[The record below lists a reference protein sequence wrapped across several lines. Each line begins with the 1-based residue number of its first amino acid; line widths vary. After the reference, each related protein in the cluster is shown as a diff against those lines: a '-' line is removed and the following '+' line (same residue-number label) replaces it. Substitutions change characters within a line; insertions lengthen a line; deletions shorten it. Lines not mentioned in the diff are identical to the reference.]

1 MGSRHRGREQPPAR
15 RPRVVIEKRAQSQ
28 PAPAAAGGARWGTVK
43 FRERGRRGREERPPE
58 LPWISISPEIMSHAV
73 WLYHRFGVRFRDA
86 ADLLAQHG
94 LTVSDDAIRLWCLDF
109 DSADARRL
117 TRRQGRLG
125 DIWHRDKV
133 FVRYGSVTQNWG
145 SLFKWPKGPFSACHS
160 QVDAKLV
167 DRPPRGWARASREPA
182 MLGTNNGRR
191 PQLDKTV
198 RSHQR
203 GIGRHR
209 PTDAVAACPKHVGV
223 QGESCLQPQRLADTP
238 QRVGVVGAGGPAVG
252 EALLRRQIGVFGED
266 PSGPLGHPP
275 QAVDLSDGAGNGRHQ
290 RSTPH
295 RSVSER
301 STRATVERQPAAER
315 LVIGDVCGPQPYAA
329 ATAASRASWH
339 RRAPAGGRCRGSSV
353 DACRPLRRAE
363 RRRAPRVCRRRLT
376 RPSRSHDEPRDPW
389 GRR

>member
-1 MGSRHRGREQPPAR
+1 
-15 RPRVVIEKRAQSQ
+15 
-28 PAPAAAGGARWGTVK
+28 
-43 FRERGRRGREERPPE
+43 
-58 LPWISISPEIMSHAV
+58 MSHAV

-133 FVRYGSVTQNWG
+133 FVRYGSV
-145 SLFKWPKGPFSACHS
+145 
-160 QVDAKLV
+160 DAKLV

-191 PQLDKTV
+191 PQLDTTV

-266 PSGPLGHPP
+266 PSGPLGRPP

-295 RSVSER
+295 RSVSEDPRAPLLSASQPR
-301 STRATVERQPAAER
+301 SASSSEMSA
-315 LVIGDVCGPQPYAA
+315 DQPYAA

>member
-28 PAPAAAGGARWGTVK
+28 PAPAAAGGTRCGTVK
-43 FRERGRRGREERPPE
+43 FSGSVADVADEERPPE

-133 FVRYGSVTQNWG
+133 FVRYGSV
-145 SLFKWPKGPFSACHS
+145 
-160 QVDAKLV
+160 DATLV

-266 PSGPLGHPP
+266 PSGPLGRPP

-315 LVIGDVCGPQPYAA
+315 LVIGDVCGPTVRGSHRGVQGVVASPRSCGRALSRFVRGRVSPA
-329 ATAASRASWH
+329 AASRA
-339 RRAPAGGRCRGSSV
+339 
-353 DACRPLRRAE
+353 
-363 RRRAPRVCRRRLT
+363 APR
-376 RPSRSHDEPRDPW
+376 PPRVSQAPHASVSES
-389 GRR
+389 

>member
-1 MGSRHRGREQPPAR
+1 MAD
-15 RPRVVIEKRAQSQ
+15 
-28 PAPAAAGGARWGTVK
+28 
-43 FRERGRRGREERPPE
+43 EERPPE

-133 FVRYGSVTQNWG
+133 FVRYDT
-145 SLFKWPKGPFSACHS
+145 
-160 QVDAKLV
+160 
-167 DRPPRGWARASREPA
+167 
-182 MLGTNNGRR
+182 
-191 PQLDKTV
+191 TV
-198 RSHQR
+198 RCHQR

-275 QAVDLSDGAGNGRHQ
+275 QAGDLSDGAGNGRHQ

-315 LVIGDVCGPQPYAA
+315 LVIGDVCEPTVRGSHRGVQGVVASPRSCGRALSRFVRGRVSPA
-329 ATAASRASWH
+329 AASRA
-339 RRAPAGGRCRGSSV
+339 
-353 DACRPLRRAE
+353 
-363 RRRAPRVCRRRLT
+363 APR
-376 RPSRSHDEPRDPW
+376 PPRVSQAPHASVSES
-389 GRR
+389 

>member
-1 MGSRHRGREQPPAR
+1 MAD
-15 RPRVVIEKRAQSQ
+15 
-28 PAPAAAGGARWGTVK
+28 
-43 FRERGRRGREERPPE
+43 EERPPE

-133 FVRYGSVTQNWG
+133 FVRYDT
-145 SLFKWPKGPFSACHS
+145 
-160 QVDAKLV
+160 
-167 DRPPRGWARASREPA
+167 
-182 MLGTNNGRR
+182 
-191 PQLDKTV
+191 TV

-315 LVIGDVCGPQPYAA
+315 LVIGDVCGPTVRGSHRGVQGVVASPRSCGRALSRFVRGRVSPA
-329 ATAASRASWH
+329 AASRA
-339 RRAPAGGRCRGSSV
+339 
-353 DACRPLRRAE
+353 
-363 RRRAPRVCRRRLT
+363 APR
-376 RPSRSHDEPRDPW
+376 PPRVSQAPHASVSES
-389 GRR
+389 